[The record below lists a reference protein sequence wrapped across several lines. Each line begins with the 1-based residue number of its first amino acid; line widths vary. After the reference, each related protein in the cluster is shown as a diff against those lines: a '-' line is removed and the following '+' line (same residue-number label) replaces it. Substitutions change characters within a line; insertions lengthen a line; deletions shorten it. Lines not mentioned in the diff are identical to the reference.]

1 MSECCKSCKRRLDLK
16 MSDYSQGG
24 CRDYELGGYICLAFV
39 DEGKAIWMIGQN
51 EYTGF
56 CECFMPKEES

>member
-1 MSECCKSCKRRLDLK
+1 

-56 CECFMPKEES
+56 CECFMPKEET